1 MSDNSIIVQERPRI
15 ICPDDYYENPVDIE
29 FMKCP
34 LTDAK
39 WLIDNDNPLFEVA
52 GLSFYS
58 LAWAAKYILNTD
70 LASYQA
76 AWLHMLWTCK
86 YPLLLASRGAS
97 KTFTLGVYSL
107 LRALFDQGSK
117 VVIVSATFRQ
127 AKHIFEEIISIYKRS
142 PLLRQCTKEK
152 PRKSV
157 DHCIFRIGEST
168 IKALPMGN
176 GEGIR
181 GERASHV
188 VIDEVDSVDPEV
200 MHVVVRGF
208 AATQLDPMTKIKEAA
223 RRKRDGEERIRK
235 PGEGNQIVIAG
246 TAGFTGGNFHKLY
259 VQYAKI
265 IESKVCGYGYD
276 VAKELGEDFGDI
288 WIDYRDYGSMQ
299 LPWRFVPEGMLDRD
313 MIANAKMTMSTML
326 FDMEYNCCFAD
337 TSRGFFKNSD
347 LEKATG
353 KGKEAFMVKTH
364 GNPHR
369 EYVMGVDPA
378 RTSDAFAITIIEM
391 AKNHR
396 RLVYCTTMTNTPFT
410 ESSRKVLQLANKFNV
425 IAIGMD
431 LGGGGQAVMDFMQ
444 DPAALQGE
452 IPIYPYDDGTKAR
465 QGRYILHMINFEPK
479 WIEESNFLLQRN
491 IERKEVMFPTK
502 VLGGKGY
509 QGENIEALEKTLQE
523 IEDCKKEMMQISVT
537 QTITGKRHF
546 DIQPSIEDKKR
557 KIKPRKD
564 RYSSLLIA
572 NAIAADLADY
582 RNPLKHAVDNWNL
595 PGNFGGWL
603 EDFESY

>member
-1 MSDNSIIVQERPRI
+1 MSDSILIQERPRI
-15 ICPDDYYENPVDIE
+15 ICPDYYYENPFDTE
-29 FMKCP
+29 YLRNP
-34 LTDAK
+34 LTQAE
-39 WLIDNDNPLFEVA
+39 WSTNIDDSLLEIA

-58 LAWAAKYILNTD
+58 LAWASKYILNTE
-70 LASYQA
+70 LAPYQA
-76 AWLHMLWTCK
+76 AWLYMLWTKK

-97 KTFTLGVYSL
+97 KTFTLGVYSI
-107 LRALFDQGSK
+107 LRALYDQGSK
-117 VVIVSATFRQ
+117 VVIVSSTFRQ
-127 AKHIFEEIISIYKRS
+127 AKHIFEEIISIYKRA
-142 PLLRQCTKEK
+142 PLLRQCTKDK
-152 PRKSV
+152 PRKSI
-157 DHCIFRIGEST
+157 DHCIFKVGNST

-208 AATQLDPMTKIKEAA
+208 AATQLDPMNKIKEAA
-223 RRKRDGEERIRK
+223 KRKRDGEERIRK

-246 TAGFTGGNFHKLY
+246 TAGFTNGNFHKLY
-259 VQYAKI
+259 TQYKKI
-265 IESKVCGYGYD
+265 IDSKVCGLGYD
-276 VAKELGEDFGDI
+276 VAEELGEDFGDM
-288 WIDYRDYGSMQ
+288 WIDYRDYGSVE

-313 MIANAKMTMSTML
+313 MIANAKMTMSTTL
-326 FDMEYNCCFAD
+326 FDMEYNCVFAD
-337 TSRGFFKNSD
+337 TSRGFFKHSD
-347 LEKATG
+347 LENATG
-353 KGKEAFMVKTH
+353 KGKEAFMVKTN
-364 GNPHR
+364 GSTHR

-378 RTSDAFAITIIEM
+378 RTSDAFAIAILEM
-391 AKNHR
+391 CKGHR
-396 RLVYCTTMTNTPFT
+396 RLVYCTTMIDSPFT
-410 ESSRKVLQLANKFNV
+410 DSSRKILYLANKFNV
-425 IAIGMD
+425 VAIGIDM
-431 LGGGGQAVMDFMQ
+431 GGGGYPVMDFLQ
-444 DPAALQGE
+444 DPATLQGE
-452 IPIYPYDDGTKAR
+452 LPIYPHDDENKSR
-465 QGRYILHMINFEPK
+465 QGRYILHPIHFEPK
-479 WIEESNFLLQRN
+479 WIEEANFLLQGN

-509 QGENIEALEKTLQE
+509 KGENIEEMEKILQE
-523 IEDCKKEMMQISVT
+523 IENCKKEMMQISVT
-537 QTITGKRHF
+537 QTVTGKRHF

-582 RNPLKHAVDNWNL
+582 RNPLKHAVSNWNE